1 MMISERAQLARWPA
15 GPFCENQLQ
24 GPGGL

>member
-1 MMISERAQLARWPA
+1 MIRDQARLAMWLA

-24 GPGGL
+24 LPAGL